1 MREILY
7 YLAGKKTYILAIA
20 SAVNAYVVAVGI
32 ITPELG
38 ALWQTIMSILAGG
51 AKYQTEVMG
60 IKK

>member
-38 ALWQTIMSILAGG
+38 ALIQTIVSIVAGG